1 MLQKSTA
8 TAFDTIQEEYVSV
21 VSIDESTIPALLL
34 VQDQRGQRYLL
45 TEDDCD
51 ILEASL
57 AA

>member
-21 VSIDESTIPALLL
+21 VSIDESTIPPLLL
-34 VQDQRGQRYLL
+34 VEDQRGQRYLL
-45 TEDDCD
+45 TEDDCEM
-51 ILEASL
+51 LEAAL

>member
-21 VSIDESTIPALLL
+21 VSIDESTIPPLLL
-34 VQDQRGQRYLL
+34 VEDQRGQRYLL
-45 TEDDCD
+45 TEDDCEM
-51 ILEASL
+51 LEASL